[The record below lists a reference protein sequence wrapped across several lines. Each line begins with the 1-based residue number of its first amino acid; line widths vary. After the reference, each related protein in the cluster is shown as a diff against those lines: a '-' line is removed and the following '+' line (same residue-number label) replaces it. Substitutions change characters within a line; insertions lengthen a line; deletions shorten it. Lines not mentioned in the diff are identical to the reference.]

1 MRRLLM
7 SLIALVLFVCS
18 GSAHAVEIR
27 FYPAKLRP
35 YELDATHGVR
45 SLVIQNMAIIN
56 DGKTD
61 ATINQVEFEVI
72 ERGVPYEVK
81 TLRAAELDRAAA
93 MGCKAAELR
102 HARIAGSSSS
112 AGSVAAQESAALG
125 ERAC

>member
-7 SLIALVLFVCS
+7 SLTALGLFAAL
-18 GSAHAVEIR
+18 GTAHAVEIR

-56 DGKTD
+56 DGRTD

-93 MGCKAAELR
+93 MGA
-102 HARIAGSSSS
+102 
-112 AGSVAAQESAALG
+112 
-125 ERAC
+125 